1 MESTSS
7 DKIGIAASILCLIHC
22 LAIPIIFTLSADT
35 LYLVQH
41 ELPIIDYLFAII
53 ALVAAVLS
61 AKKTHNK
68 KVKIAFATGWTFF
81 IVGVLFHHNPSLFY
95 LLHIGS
101 LILIV
106 THIKNIKSC
115 RVKLKKTV
123 PTL

>member
-1 MESTSS
+1 
-7 DKIGIAASILCLIHC
+7 SILCLIHC

-53 ALVAAVLS
+53 ALVAAVMS